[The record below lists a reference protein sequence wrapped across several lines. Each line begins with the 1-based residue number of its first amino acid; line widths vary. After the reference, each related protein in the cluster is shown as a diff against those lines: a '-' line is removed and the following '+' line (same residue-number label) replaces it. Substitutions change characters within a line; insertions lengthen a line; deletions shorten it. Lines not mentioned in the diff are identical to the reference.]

1 MQTQLKQLSNSELL
15 DKTKQLAFEERKLN
29 IEILKHLKEIESRRL
44 FLEIGYRSLFEYAVK
59 ELSYSEDA
67 AYRRINAMRLLK
79 DLPQVEE
86 KIQSGSLSLTAA
98 CKVQNF
104 FKAQSLQQKEDLK
117 TKAAHDLQRN
127 IIPTNTYH
135 SQIDKLKLIESLE
148 NKSTRE
154 IEKELL
160 KLNPE
165 LIPQEKVRPITE
177 NKTEI
182 KLVIDDELKSKL
194 DQLKNLLSHTNPNM
208 SYKELIACLAEMGLE
223 KLDPARKSARKNR
236 LQERRD
242 LSRKNASS
250 KRVSNLQRNVS
261 GAQRVNSRY
270 ISPAIKQ
277 EVWLRDQGRCTYI
290 YSTGIDKNSGR
301 RCSSNHLLQYDH
313 IEAFRNGGES
323 SVRNLRLLCQ
333 QHNLHRD

>member
-1 MQTQLKQLSNSELL
+1 MQIQLKQLSNSDLL

-29 IEILKHLKEIESRRL
+29 IEILKHLKEIESRKL

-59 ELSYSEDA
+59 ELSYSEDS

-79 DLPQVEE
+79 DLPQVEA

-98 CKVQNF
+98 CKVQNY
-104 FKAQSLQQKEDLK
+104 FKSQKK
-117 TKAAHDLQRN
+117 PTAHEMQLN
-127 IIPTNTYH
+127 VTHH
-135 SQIDKLKLIESLE
+135 SQTDKLKLIESLE

-154 IEKELL
+154 VEKELL

-165 LIPQEKVRPITE
+165 LVPQEKVRPITE

-182 KLVIDDELKSKL
+182 KLVVDDELKNKL

-208 SYKELIACLAEMGLE
+208 SYQELISRLAEMGLDR
-223 KLDPARKSARKNR
+223 LDPARRADRKNR
-236 LQERRD
+236 LQERRN
-242 LSRKNASS
+242 LSRKNASP
-250 KRVSNLQRNVS
+250 KIISNLQRDVS
-261 GAQRVNSRY
+261 GALRVNSRY

-290 YSTGIDKNSGR
+290 YSSGTVKTSGR

-323 SVRNLRLLCQ
+323 SVNNLRLLCQ
-333 QHNLHRD
+333 QHNLNRG